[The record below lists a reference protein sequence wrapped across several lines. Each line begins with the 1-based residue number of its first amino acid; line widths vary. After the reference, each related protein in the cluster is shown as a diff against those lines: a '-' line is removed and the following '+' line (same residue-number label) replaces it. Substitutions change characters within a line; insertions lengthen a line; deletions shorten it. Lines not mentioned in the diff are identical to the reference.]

1 MKKKEII
8 IAAVA
13 LLIGIAIGFWALGNK
28 SDSHP
33 HQQTTDEHTHEEN
46 GEVWTCS
53 MHPQIRQDE
62 PGICPICEMD
72 LIPMESYSSDDPL
85 QLTMTENAIKI
96 AQLVTTTVE
105 SAEDGPSGDPVIV
118 SGHLREDLDHSG
130 TTVAQFPGTLQTLNI
145 KSEGTRVERG
155 QLIGWIHAP
164 ELRSLQQEL
173 LHAYERRETAPQLYN
188 AVLSK
193 MQFYEIDS
201 TTIQSIL
208 ESGQARDQ
216 LPIRAQQSGTVTELS
231 VSEGDYVNRGTPILR
246 IADLS
251 RLWVEFEVHESMLQN
266 ISIGDEVVFSTTAR
280 PSLNETVRIYY
291 IDPFVHPEKRTV
303 VVRARVR
310 NFNQNLKPRMFV
322 RGQLSP
328 TTASGDNLLKIP
340 SSAVL
345 WTGKR
350 SVVYVQIPDAPVPT
364 FEYRNVDIEESNRQ
378 YTLVSSGLQLG
389 EEVVT
394 QGAFTVDAAAQLN
407 NRKSMMNE
415 MIEVP
420 ETAVSDRLTVHAD
433 HRGHFQNAF
442 RYYLQLKDELVLSNP
457 EEVEGLAQ
465 NILEELKAI
474 PDLIQNEEVS
484 ELWMPRQE
492 TAEKAAEVLTVESEL
507 EKQRAAFEDLSNAV
521 IFWLRHF
528 ELNREAVYIQNCPM
542 AFDNRG
548 ADWISMESE
557 IKNPYF
563 GDRMLRCGS
572 VVETIE

>member
-13 LLIGIAIGFWALGNK
+13 LLIGIAIGFWALGNRG
-28 SDSHP
+28 DSHTP
-33 HQQTTDEHTHEEN
+33 EQPAGEHTHEEN
-46 GEVWTCS
+46 GEIWTCS

-85 QLTMTENAIKI
+85 QLTMTENAVRI
-96 AQLVTTTVE
+96 AQLATSTVE
-105 SAEDGPSGDPVIV
+105 AAGDGSGGNPIVV
-118 SGHLREDLDHSG
+118 SGHLREDPDYSG
-130 TTVAQFPGTLQTLNI
+130 TTVAQFPGTLQKLNI
-145 KSEGTRVERG
+145 KSEGTRVQRG

-164 ELRSLQQEL
+164 ELRSLQLEL
-173 LHAYERRETAPQLYN
+173 LHAYDRRETAPQLYD
-188 AVLSK
+188 AVMSK
-193 MQFYEIDS
+193 MQIYEIDS
-201 TTIQSIL
+201 TTIRDIL
-208 ESGQARDQ
+208 ESGQPRDL
-216 LPIRAQQSGTVTELS
+216 LPVRAQQSGTVTELS

-246 IADLS
+246 LANLT
-251 RLWVEFEVHESMLQN
+251 RLWVEFEVHESNLQS
-266 ISIGDEVVFSTTAR
+266 IRIGDEVVFSTTAR
-280 PSLNETVRIYY
+280 PSINETVRIYY

-303 VVRARVR
+303 IVRARVR
-310 NFNQNLKPRMFV
+310 NFNQNFKPEMLV
-322 RGQLSP
+322 RGQLTP
-328 TTASGDNLLKIP
+328 TTASGDHLLKIP

-364 FEYRNVDIEESNRQ
+364 FEYRNVDIEESNRG
-378 YTLVSSGLQLG
+378 YTLVSSGLQVG

-407 NRKSMMNE
+407 NKKSMMNE
-415 MIEVP
+415 MIEMP
-420 ETAVSDRLTVHAD
+420 KTAVSDRLAVHND
-433 HRGHFQNAF
+433 HKEHFQNAF
-442 RYYLQLKDELVLSNP
+442 LYYLQLKDELVLSKS
-457 EEVEGLAQ
+457 EEIGDLAK

-474 PDLIQNEEVS
+474 PDLIQKEEVS

-492 TAEKAAEVLTVESEL
+492 TAEKAAEVLTVESDL

-528 ELNREAVYIQNCPM
+528 ELNREAIYIQNCPM